1 MAEWLRCRAAT
12 SVRWVQFLLRP
23 PVNTGLYCNGLAQIA
38 PTNPVRVQVLLLPQI
53 IKSLNYYQMKL
64 FLTIFFTFLIF
75 ILIMIPQ
82 LLISKYILNIY
93 FHEGLLYGVVFIAFY
108 ITTYFILPKHFV
120 KYKQFYFTHNQK
132 YL

>member
-1 MAEWLRCRAAT
+1 
-12 SVRWVQFLLRP
+12 
-23 PVNTGLYCNGLAQIA
+23 
-38 PTNPVRVQVLLLPQI
+38 
-53 IKSLNYYQMKL
+53 MKL

-120 KYKQFYFTHNQK
+120 KYK
-132 YL
+132 